1 MNNELRKRFE
11 YHKANE
17 EQIDKMKLIREL
29 FIELANLID
38 DECPVS
44 REKALALTNLETAS
58 FYANAS
64 IVRY

>member
-1 MNNELRKRFE
+1 MEELEKRFK
-11 YHKANE
+11 YHEATK
-17 EQIDKMKLIREL
+17 EQINKMELIREL
-29 FIELANLID
+29 FINLANLIN

>member
-1 MNNELRKRFE
+1 MNDELEKRFK
-11 YHKANE
+11 YHKATE
-17 EQIDKMKLIREL
+17 EQIDKMELIREL

>member
-1 MNNELRKRFE
+1 MNEELEKRFK

-17 EQIDKMKLIREL
+17 EQIDKMELIREL